1 LQKQDNL
8 TIDTQYYLSQQ
19 IHPVVARICEPIEGI
34 DSVLIATWLGKYSN
48 LSLFK
53 ELRDKVRSLNVC
65 FITETLLKISVP
77 PANNSMCYTVS
88 TKQFG
93 LWFCMTTAE

>member
-1 LQKQDNL
+1 M
-8 TIDTQYYLSQQ
+8 SQQ

-53 ELRDKVRSLNVC
+53 ELRDKVRSLNLY
-65 FITETLLKISVP
+65 FITEMLPKISASTVSS
-77 PANNSMCYTVS
+77 SMCSTVYR
-88 TKQFG
+88 KQFG
-93 LWFCMTTAE
+93 LWLCMTTAE